1 MSLRGASA
9 VLSAEVA
16 AIRRRDPDLDAGD
29 ITTFTLPLLLRL
41 VGVLAVGLVPLL
53 VIRSSGDTDALL
65 VPLVGSLA
73 LAIICTAVVAWLVS
87 IVISGLVVMVL
98 YRTGPRASS
107 QVVVRT
113 LTESFERVSDA
124 TSHIMLLALVAGLV
138 SLAIG
143 LPTRPGDDLANSVL
157 EDLLAAQVAVLLAAL
172 GFAFVAESI
181 RCAADIVDDQ
191 SMMLAWP
198 WALVIA
204 CVSWMLATTIGPFE
218 TTRMLTI
225 LLNEWLPAMVDGTP
239 RAEVIRDVVP
249 SGARWWAA
257 FGPLPII
264 AAVWA
269 FEAWRRDGFTHVRE
283 FLEGDDDEAPSRRS
297 ASTGPTAAD
306 LRDKRSI
313 RGTTG

>member
-1 MSLRGASA
+1 MPGKASLRGARA
-9 VLSAEVA
+9 VLAAEVA
-16 AIRRRDPDLDAGD
+16 AIRGRDPDLDARD
-29 ITTFTLPLLLRL
+29 ITTFTFPLLLRL

-53 VIRSSGDTDALL
+53 VIRSGGDPDAPL
-65 VPLVGSLA
+65 VPLVGSMA
-73 LAIICTAVVAWLVS
+73 LTIICTAVVAWLVS

-98 YRTGPRASS
+98 YRTGPSASS

-124 TSHIMLLALVAGLV
+124 TSHITLLALVAGLI

-143 LPTRPGDDLANSVL
+143 LPTRQGDEMANSVL

-181 RCAADIVDDQ
+181 RCAVDIVDDQ
-191 SMMLAWP
+191 SIMLAWP
-198 WALVIA
+198 WALIIA
-204 CVSWMLATTIGPFE
+204 CVSWMLATTVGPFE
-218 TTRMLTI
+218 TTRMLSI

-239 RAEVIRDVVP
+239 RAEVIAGLVP
-249 SGARWWAA
+249 AGARWWAA

-283 FLEGDDDEAPSRRS
+283 FLDGVDETGQTGTSVDRAATSR
-297 ASTGPTAAD
+297 
-306 LRDKRSI
+306 
-313 RGTTG
+313 